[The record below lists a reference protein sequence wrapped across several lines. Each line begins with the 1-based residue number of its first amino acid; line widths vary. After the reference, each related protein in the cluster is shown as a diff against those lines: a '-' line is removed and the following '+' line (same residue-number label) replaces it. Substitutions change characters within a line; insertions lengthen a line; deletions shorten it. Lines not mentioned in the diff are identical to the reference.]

1 MTDTPLA
8 GRARRAM
15 AWSTLTTAARFVL
28 QLGAQVALARLL
40 GPGPYGVYG
49 LGIAALGFATFLAGT
64 GLSYSLMLREH
75 ITPEDI
81 RLAFTWQLLAGAGCA
96 LALVLAAPRLA
107 GFFGEPGLVRMLQ
120 WLALACLLTAASGTA
135 VCLLQRALDFRG
147 LGLIQ
152 LAAYA
157 AGYLGCGVPLALA
170 GWGAQALALACVVQ
184 AGVTLALAWRRQPH
198 PVRPLLRHAG
208 TRHALGTGGTVLATN
223 LVNWLLAN
231 LDRLVIGRLMNAHAV
246 GLYTQAWNFAQIPV
260 TLLVGALQPAL
271 LASGAKLAQ
280 DRAQLAGAWRRV
292 LACVMVLVPP
302 VAVTLALLAHDLVR
316 LLWGPAWA
324 GAGGLLALMFLCL
337 PAWAGWGLSTP
348 VLWNTG
354 RAVLELVEGIRQV
367 SGRAQQVADVA
378 RQSREAASSGL
389 SAVNDAM
396 AAMNALRDQIQ
407 ETGKRIK
414 RLGES
419 SQEVGEITELIS
431 DITEQTNVLALNAA
445 IQAASAGEAGR
456 GFSVVAEE
464 VQRLAE
470 RSADATRQIAGL
482 VKAIQGDTQDA
493 VAAMERSTQG
503 VVEGARLSDN
513 AGAALNE
520 IDEVSRRLSSLIG
533 QIAAATAQEAD
544 SANRVAGSIQHIFVV
559 TEQTGE
565 GTRSTAQQVRDLARM
580 AEALRASVAR
590 FRIA

>member
-337 PAWAGWGLSTP
+337 PAWAAWGLSTP

-354 RAVLELVEGIRQV
+354 RRHLEPLLQLPVLALAAPLWWLAVPQGLYGVAAV
-367 SGRAQQVADVA
+367 SALAIHARAAFTVRAGLRALGLPASLLLPLVA
-378 RQSREAASSGL
+378 RGGLLASACAGVVAA
-389 SAVNDAM
+389 AM
-396 AAMNALRDQIQ
+396 AALDA
-407 ETGKRIK
+407 G
-414 RLGES
+414 
-419 SQEVGEITELIS
+419 VH
-431 DITEQTNVLALNAA
+431 A
-445 IQAASAGEAGR
+445 AASLGAG
-456 GFSVVAEE
+456 
-464 VQRLAE
+464 
-470 RSADATRQIAGL
+470 T
-482 VKAIQGDTQDA
+482 
-493 VAAMERSTQG
+493 
-503 VVEGARLSDN
+503 
-513 AGAALNE
+513 GAALLVALAVAGLAPALLG
-520 IDEVSRRLSSLIG
+520 DEVRRALSGLRPFTD
-533 QIAAATAQEAD
+533 APRDMAQ
-544 SANRVAGSIQHIFVV
+544 
-559 TEQTGE
+559 
-565 GTRSTAQQVRDLARM
+565 ARP
-580 AEALRASVAR
+580 
-590 FRIA
+590 